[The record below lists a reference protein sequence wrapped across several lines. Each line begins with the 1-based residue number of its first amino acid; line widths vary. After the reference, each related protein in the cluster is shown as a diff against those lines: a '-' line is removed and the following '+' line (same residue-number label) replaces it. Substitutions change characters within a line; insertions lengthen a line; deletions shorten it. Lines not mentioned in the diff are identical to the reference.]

1 MFVRLESGNVLA
13 ERIGPG
19 VTSLENI
26 RIRVNGGEQ
35 PYNEK
40 FCERKRKDQGV
51 ME

>member
-1 MFVRLESGNVLA
+1 MFVRFGSGDVLS

-26 RIRVNGGEQ
+26 RIRVNGREQ
-35 PYNEK
+35 PYNER